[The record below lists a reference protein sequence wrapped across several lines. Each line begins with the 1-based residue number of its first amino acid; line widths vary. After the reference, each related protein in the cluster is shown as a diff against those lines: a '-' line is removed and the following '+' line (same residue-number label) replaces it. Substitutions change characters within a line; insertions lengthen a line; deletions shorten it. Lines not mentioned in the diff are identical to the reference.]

1 MMDAAEGQC
10 GAGRVGRDPIRR
22 EKSLSGTAKG
32 DDLGSVGECLGKKIS
47 PCAHQAAPLIEQMPR
62 PKPSR
67 ANLTLGFSAQWHH
80 VWGRE
85 AIRYDDGQM
94 SRPPL

>member
-1 MMDAAEGQC
+1 MVAAEGQC

-32 DDLGSVGECLGKKIS
+32 DDLGSVGECLEKKIS
-47 PCAHQAAPLIEQMPR
+47 PCAQPA

-94 SRPPL
+94 LRPPL